1 MKLYTRRGDDG
12 QTDLFGGKRVS
23 KTDLRIGACGS
34 VDELNCM
41 LGVTIAFCN
50 PQSMRQIL
58 LQLQHEL
65 FELGAD
71 LATPLDAKIKISRVA
86 QTHIDALEKFIDQ
99 ATGQTQPMTCFIL
112 PGGCELAARLHLS
125 RAICRRAERDAVDAT
140 TSIELNPMAVTYL
153 NRLSDL
159 LFAMARWANVI
170 EGVADVPWEQ
180 KG

>member
-12 QTDLFGGKRVS
+12 QTDLFGGQRVS
-23 KTDLRIGACGS
+23 KTDPRMGACGS

-41 LGVTIAFCN
+41 LGVTGALCKH
-50 PQSMRQIL
+50 QSMRQIIF
-58 LQLQHEL
+58 QLQHEL

-71 LATPLDAKIKISRVA
+71 LATPLDAKIKMSRVA
-86 QTHIDALEKFIDQ
+86 QAHIDALEKLIDQ
-99 ATGQTQPMTCFIL
+99 ATDQALPMTCFIL

-125 RAICRRAERDAVDAT
+125 RAICRRAERETVDAT
-140 TSIELNPMAVTYL
+140 TSIELNPMVVTYL

-159 LFAMARWANVI
+159 LFALARWANVI

-180 KG
+180 KD